1 VRVVGEMEA
10 EREGEAERE
19 RWAERE
25 GSVVVVV

>member
-1 VRVVGEMEA
+1 VVGEMEA